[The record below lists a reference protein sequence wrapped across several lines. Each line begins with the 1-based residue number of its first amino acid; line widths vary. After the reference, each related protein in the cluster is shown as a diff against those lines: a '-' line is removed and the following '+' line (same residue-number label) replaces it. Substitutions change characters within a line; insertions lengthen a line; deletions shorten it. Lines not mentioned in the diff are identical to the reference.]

1 MKKIITGGLCALLVL
16 SLSGCTEVD
25 QVNENLSK
33 EANNFNVQ
41 REITVFNTR
50 TDTVLFQMQGTFAL
64 TNDESGELVVTC
76 EVGEGK
82 YKKHFIYLGPDTT
95 YVVEDIS
102 GAGVDKYHYEINFL
116 PEWGVKVTHNE

>member
-102 GAGVDKYHYEINFL
+102 GAG
-116 PEWGVKVTHNE
+116 GA